1 MISTHA
7 PAGGATLRRCR
18 RISMRSFLLTPLRE
32 GRRKSSPSA
41 VFMVCISTHAPAGGA
56 TVPFLGE
63 REPDADFYSRPC
75 GRGDARRP
83 LRTGTSA
90 TFLLTP
96 LREGRQGADGLLHK
110 DISTFL
116 LTPLREGRPAR
127 SARLHGPSIS
137 THAPAG
143 GATRPR
149 RRKRI
154 LQRSFLLT
162 PLREGRPDA
171 VLPCGE
177 FELISTHAPAGG
189 ATHDV
194 RFSEKAAR
202 FLLTP
207 LREGRLCAKVKRDHD
222 GIISTH
228 APAGGATIVME
239 MLMNGATIST
249 HAPAG
254 GATKIST

>member
-1 MISTHA
+1 MHLI
-7 PAGGATLRRCR
+7 P
-18 RISMRSFLLTPLRE
+18 
-32 GRRKSSPSA
+32 
-41 VFMVCISTHAPAGGA
+41 
-56 TVPFLGE
+56 
-63 REPDADFYSRPC
+63 
-75 GRGDARRP
+75 
-83 LRTGTSA
+83 
-90 TFLLTP
+90 
-96 LREGRQGADGLLHK
+96 
-110 DISTFL
+110 
-116 LTPLREGRPAR
+116 
-127 SARLHGPSIS
+127 
-137 THAPAG
+137 
-143 GATRPR
+143 
-149 RRKRI
+149 
-154 LQRSFLLT
+154 RSFLLT

>member
-1 MISTHA
+1 
-7 PAGGATLRRCR
+7 
-18 RISMRSFLLTPLRE
+18 MRSFLLTPLRE

-116 LTPLREGRPAR
+116 LTPLREGRHSCRASSYRVCRNFYSRPCGRGDNNSDLLAR
-127 SARLHGPSIS
+127 RCRIS

-143 GATRPR
+143 GATRAMYGVIKSEFISTHAPAGGATGDVDAAGGYADR
-149 RRKRI
+149 
-154 LQRSFLLT
+154 FLLT
-162 PLREGRPDA
+162 PLREGRPEPVRRVKSSGDFYSR
-171 VLPCGE
+171 PCGRGDLYR
-177 FELISTHAPAGG
+177 FE
-189 ATHDV
+189 
-194 RFSEKAAR
+194 
-202 FLLTP
+202 
-207 LREGRLCAKVKRDHD
+207 
-222 GIISTH
+222 
-228 APAGGATIVME
+228 
-239 MLMNGATIST
+239 
-249 HAPAG
+249 
-254 GATKIST
+254 

>member
-1 MISTHA
+1 M
-7 PAGGATLRRCR
+7 L
-18 RISMRSFLLTPLRE
+18 FLLTPLRE

-162 PLREGRPDA
+162 PLREGRLTMSDS
-171 VLPCGE
+171 LKKLQDFYSRPCGRGDPANKRE
-177 FELISTHAPAGG
+177 RYRKMISTHAPAGG
-189 ATHDV
+189 ATNY
-194 RFSEKAAR
+194 
-202 FLLTP
+202 
-207 LREGRLCAKVKRDHD
+207 
-222 GIISTH
+222 
-228 APAGGATIVME
+228 GG
-239 MLMNGATIST
+239 S
-249 HAPAG
+249 
-254 GATKIST
+254 

>member
-1 MISTHA
+1 
-7 PAGGATLRRCR
+7 
-18 RISMRSFLLTPLRE
+18 MRSFLLTPLRE

-90 TFLLTP
+90 
-96 LREGRQGADGLLHK
+96 
-110 DISTFL
+110 TFL

>member
-1 MISTHA
+1 MIDFYSRPCGRGDFKALPKNLDEIISTHA
-7 PAGGATLRRCR
+7 PAGGATEILSVSR
-18 RISMRSFLLTPLRE
+18 FHGL
-32 GRRKSSPSA
+32 
-41 VFMVCISTHAPAGGA
+41 H
-56 TVPFLGE
+56 
-63 REPDADFYSRPC
+63 FYSRPC